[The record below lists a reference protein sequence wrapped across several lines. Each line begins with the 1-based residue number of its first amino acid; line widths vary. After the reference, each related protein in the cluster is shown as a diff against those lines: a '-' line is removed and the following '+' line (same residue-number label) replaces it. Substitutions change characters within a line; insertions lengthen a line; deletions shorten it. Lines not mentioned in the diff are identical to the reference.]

1 MPLNHLLDNKFEFM
15 YQTKQPI
22 SDINGL
28 PYWELEE
35 YIERLN
41 KKNAE
46 KEKQHKKHNEEYKK
60 TQSNS
65 GIGKFNPNSMMRK
78 FK

>member
-1 MPLNHLLDNKFEFM
+1 MDNKFEFM

-22 SDINGL
+22 SDINEL

-35 YIERLN
+35 YIQRLN
-41 KKNAE
+41 KKNEE
-46 KEKQHKKHNEEYKK
+46 KEKQHKKQNEEYKK
-60 TQSNS
+60 QQTSS
-65 GIGKFNPNSMMRK
+65 GIGNFNPNSIMRK